1 MAITPLNE
9 FKNISHDVTTSNVGI
24 YTAPIAV
31 TSIILNTQ
39 VANVSQSVGFVTCT
53 HVRGSKV
60 THIIK
65 GAEVPINDSLVIITG
80 KFVMEEGD
88 IFFVRGNSNG
98 TMELLMSVLE
108 TSE

>member
-53 HVRGSKV
+53 HVRDSKI

-88 IFFVRGNSNG
+88 QFFVRGNSNG

>member
-39 VANVSQSVGFVTCT
+39 VANVSGSVGFVTCT
-53 HVRGSKV
+53 HVRGAKV

-88 IFFVRGNSNG
+88 QFYVRGNSNG